1 VKYSP
6 ALKWWLIVMLPLT
19 IAWKVAIKQE
29 DPVEVQNA
37 IVEFLTA
44 HNFAVRTSDEGL
56 EYTRLI
62 LATSPS
68 CELRVAR
75 ISPLGHEAELVRQ
88 VTAAG
93 DHTFYLFR
101 GRVYQE
107 QPVRLT
113 VMNYLWYR
121 FLRELGVATRV
132 PPVLAVMSSCD
143 AERLPWGALRGQQPM

>member
-1 VKYSP
+1 
-6 ALKWWLIVMLPLT
+6 MLPLT
-19 IAWKVAIKQE
+19 IAWKVAIKPE
-29 DPVEVQNA
+29 DPADVKNA
-37 IVEFLTA
+37 IVEFLAA
-44 HNFAVRTSDEGL
+44 HKFAVRISDDGM
-56 EYTRLI
+56 EYMGIIR
-62 LATSPS
+62 ATSPS

-75 ISPLGHEAELVRQ
+75 ISPLGHEADLVRQ

-101 GRVYQE
+101 GKVYQE

-121 FLRELGVATRV
+121 FLRELGIVRCV

-143 AERLPWGALRGQQPM
+143 AERLPWSALRAQQPM